1 MINKYIN
8 KLLLNFPIETSN
20 PMYTDLI
27 LDGGLFN
34 GSYLLG
40 CLYFLKKMEKKK
52 LMIID
57 KISVCSVSS
66 ISILFYYID
75 RLDIWEERYKK
86 SLHHIKENGNL
97 NIVTDILTEIRP
109 LLPINF
115 CSIINKKLYISY
127 YHVNKGKKVVSTF
140 KSIDYLFEI
149 IHRSC
154 FLPMMVDGNLLHK
167 DKYFDGVNPY
177 ILPSTPNKK
186 RIFIELITW
195 DKLIDIVSVK
205 NETTNLH
212 RILIGVLDIHLF
224 LIKQKSTNMCSYIHE
239 WSIMNINS
247 RKCCKKFF
255 EIIIYYIILF
265 INMVYI
271 NIIQDMKIIP
281 INIFKNM
288 YKFIRPCIIK
298 YLCL

>member
-8 KLLLNFPIETSN
+8 KLLVNFPTKTSK
-20 PMYTDLI
+20 PIYTDLI
-27 LDGGLFN
+27 IDGGLFN

-57 KISVCSVSS
+57 KISVCSISS

-75 RLDIWEERYKK
+75 CLDMWDEIYKK
-86 SLHHIKENGNL
+86 AIQHLNEKGNL
-97 NIVTDILTEIRP
+97 NIVTDILNEIRP
-109 LLPINF
+109 FIPSNF

-149 IHRSC
+149 IRRSC
-154 FLPMMVDGNLLHK
+154 FLPMIVDGNLLHK
-167 DKYFDGVNPY
+167 GKYFDGVNPY
-177 ILPSTPNKK
+177 TLPSTPNKK
-186 RIFIELITW
+186 RIYIELITL
-195 DKLIDIVSVK
+195 DKLKDIISIK
-205 NETTNLH
+205 NETTSLN
-212 RILIGVLDIHLF
+212 RILIGILDIHLF
-224 LIKQKSTNMCSYIHE
+224 LIKQKSTDMCSYFHD
-239 WSIMNINS
+239 WSLMNLNS
-247 RKCCKKFF
+247 RKCCKKIF
-255 EIIIYYIILF
+255 EIIVYYIIF
-265 INMVYI
+265 IINMVYI
-271 NIIQDMKIIP
+271 NIFRDMKITP

-288 YKFIRPCIIK
+288 YKLIHPHIIK